1 MRAWERNNI
10 HQKEGEGMKISGTF
24 EVNLNP
30 VPSYAEGVSGINLSR
45 MSIDK
50 VFHGEL
56 EAISKGEMLS
66 ALTPVPGSAGYVAM
80 EQVVGSLSGKK
91 GSFVLQHFGI
101 MNKGENRL
109 ILEVVSDSG
118 TDELV
123 GLVGEMSINVED
135 GQHIYEFEYQ
145 QNAPAS

>member
-1 MRAWERNNI
+1 
-10 HQKEGEGMKISGTF
+10 
-24 EVNLNP
+24 
-30 VPSYAEGVSGINLSR
+30 
-45 MSIDK
+45 
-50 VFHGEL
+50 
-56 EAISKGEMLS
+56 
-66 ALTPVPGSAGYVAM
+66 
-80 EQVVGSLSGKK
+80 VGSLSGKK

>member
-1 MRAWERNNI
+1 
-10 HQKEGEGMKISGTF
+10 
-24 EVNLNP
+24 
-30 VPSYAEGVSGINLSR
+30 
-45 MSIDK
+45 
-50 VFHGEL
+50 
-56 EAISKGEMLS
+56 
-66 ALTPVPGSAGYVAM
+66 
-80 EQVVGSLSGKK
+80 VGSLSGKK

-123 GLVGEMSINVED
+123 GLEGEMSINVEG
-135 GQHIYEFEYQ
+135 GQHIYEFEYE